1 MVVIRADANS
11 KIGMGHVMRCLSVAD
26 ALLKRGEEVLFV
38 TADDTPVPLLTK
50 KGIPYRVLHTD
61 YADMEAELP
70 ELLAVLWELA
80 LRAVSPEAA
89 LPQMPSQRA
98 ESSEEAL
105 PQRNAAI
112 LVDSYYVTEKYL
124 AALKKRITT
133 IYMDDIY
140 AFSYPVDMLIN
151 YNIYGEEMG
160 YEKDAA
166 FADTKL
172 LLGTEYVPLREEFSA
187 GAGYVQSR
195 KKLSPGAENVMPETE
210 RLLQT
215 AGQGRMAADG
225 GILITTG
232 GSDSFNLAGQ
242 LLMEAMKYDALKE
255 KEYHVVSGSLN
266 PHIGEQQALAQ
277 KHENIHIHCNV
288 TNMAELM
295 AESEVA
301 LSAGG
306 STLYELCA
314 MGVPVIAFSF
324 AENQER
330 LVQTFVKRGI
340 AQYGGNYRTDGNK
353 MIQNTIAGLE
363 TLLEDENLR
372 TEYREKARTL
382 VDGKGADRIA
392 EAIQALR

>member
-50 KGIPYRVLHTD
+50 KGIPYCVLHTD

-70 ELLAVLWELA
+70 ELWEVLRELPQGPGV
-80 LRAVSPEAA
+80 LEAA
-89 LPQMPSQRA
+89 LPQ
-98 ESSEEAL
+98 
-105 PQRNAAI
+105 RNIFI

-172 LLGTEYVPLREEFSA
+172 LLGAEYVPLREEFSA
-187 GAGYVQSR
+187 
-195 KKLSPGAENVMPETE
+195 AEQQRT
-210 RLLQT
+210 
-215 AGQGRMAADG
+215 AADG

-266 PHIGEQQALAQ
+266 PHIGELQALAE
-277 KHENIHIHCNV
+277 KHGNIHIHCNV

-295 AESEVA
+295 AENEIA

-372 TEYREKARTL
+372 AEYREKARTL
-382 VDGKGADRIA
+382 VDGKGTDRIA
-392 EAIQALR
+392 EAIQALK

>member
-26 ALLKRGEEVLFV
+26 ALLKCGEEVLFV

-50 KGIPYRVLHTD
+50 KGIPYCVLHTD

-70 ELLAVLWELA
+70 ELWEVLRELPQGA
-80 LRAVSPEAA
+80 ESPNAA
-89 LPQMPSQRA
+89 LAQKNTS
-98 ESSEEAL
+98 
-105 PQRNAAI
+105 I

-172 LLGTEYVPLREEFSA
+172 LLGTEYVPLREEFAA
-187 GAGYVQSR
+187 GAGYAQSR
-195 KKLSPGAENVMPETE
+195 KELSAETENVTPAED
-210 RLLQT
+210 RLHQT
-215 AGQGRMAADG
+215 AEQGRTADG

-266 PHIGEQQALAQ
+266 PHIGELQALAQ

-363 TLLEDENLR
+363 KLCGDEALK
-372 TEYREKARTL
+372 TEYRRKALQL
-382 VDGKGADRIA
+382 VDGRGAERIA
-392 EAIQALR
+392 EALLSEQ

>member
-50 KGIPYRVLHTD
+50 KGVPYRVLHTD

-70 ELLAVLWELA
+70 KLWNALSELPQGPGE
-80 LRAVSPEAA
+80 PEAA
-89 LPQMPSQRA
+89 LPQ
-98 ESSEEAL
+98 
-105 PQRNAAI
+105 RNTFI

-172 LLGTEYVPLREEFSA
+172 LLGTKYVPLREEFSA
-187 GAGYVQSR
+187 GAGYGQSR
-195 KKLSPGAENVMPETE
+195 KELSAETENVTPAED
-210 RLLQT
+210 RLHQT
-215 AGQGRMAADG
+215 AEQGRTADG
-225 GILITTG
+225 GILITIG

-242 LLMEAMKYDALKE
+242 LLMEAMKYDALKT

-266 PHIGEQQALAQ
+266 PHIGELQALAQ

-295 AESEVA
+295 AESKVA

-363 TLLEDENLR
+363 TLLEDKNLR
-372 TEYREKARTL
+372 SEYRKKARTL
-382 VDGKGADRIA
+382 VDGKGAERIA
-392 EAIQALR
+392 EALLSEQ

>member
-70 ELLAVLWELA
+70 GLLCILQELT
-80 LRAVSPEAA
+80 
-89 LPQMPSQRA
+89 QRA
-98 ESSEEAL
+98 ELPEEVLSRMSS
-105 PQRNAAI
+105 QRKDIAI

-266 PHIGEQQALAQ
+266 PHIGELQALAQ

-314 MGVPVIAFSF
+314 VGVPVIAFSF

-372 TEYREKARTL
+372 TEYRKKARTL
-382 VDGKGADRIA
+382 VDGKGAERIA
-392 EAIQALR
+392 EAIQALK

>member
-11 KIGMGHVMRCLSVAD
+11 KIGMGHVMRCLSVVD
-26 ALLKRGEEVLFV
+26 ALVKRGEEVLFV

-50 KGIPYRVLHTD
+50 KGVPYRVLHTD

-70 ELLAVLWELA
+70 KLWNALSELPQGPGV
-80 LRAVSPEAA
+80 PEAT
-89 LPQMPSQRA
+89 
-98 ESSEEAL
+98 L
-105 PQRNAAI
+105 PQRNTFI

-172 LLGTEYVPLREEFSA
+172 LLGTEYVPLREEFAA
-187 GAGYVQSR
+187 GAGYAQSR
-195 KKLSPGAENVMPETE
+195 KELSAETENVTPAED
-210 RLLQT
+210 RLHQM
-215 AGQGRMAADG
+215 AEQGRTADG

-266 PHIGEQQALAQ
+266 LHIGELQALAQ

-295 AESEVA
+295 AESEIA

-306 STLYELCA
+306 STLYEFCA

-372 TEYREKARTL
+372 TEYRKKARAL

-392 EAIQALR
+392 EAIISGR

>member
-26 ALLKRGEEVLFV
+26 ALVKRGEEVLFV

-70 ELLAVLWELA
+70 ELLAVLRELT
-80 LRAVSPEAA
+80 LRAESPEAA
-89 LPQMPSQRA
+89 L
-98 ESSEEAL
+98 L
-105 PQRNAAI
+105 QRNTSI

-124 AALKKRITT
+124 AALKSRITT

-187 GAGYVQSR
+187 GEQQR
-195 KKLSPGAENVMPETE
+195 
-210 RLLQT
+210 T
-215 AGQGRMAADG
+215 AANC

-266 PHIGEQQALAQ
+266 PHIGELQALAQ

-295 AESEVA
+295 VESEVA

-340 AQYGGNYRTDGNK
+340 AQYGGNYRTDGNR

-372 TEYREKARTL
+372 TEYRKKARTL
-382 VDGKGADRIA
+382 VDGKGAGRIA
-392 EAIQALR
+392 EAILSC

>member
-50 KGIPYRVLHTD
+50 KGIPYCVLHTD
-61 YADMEAELP
+61 YADMEAERP
-70 ELLAVLWELA
+70 QLWEVLRELQEEA
-80 LRAVSPEAA
+80 LSR
-89 LPQMPSQRA
+89 MPSQRA
-98 ESSEEAL
+98 ESPEAAL
-105 PQRNAAI
+105 VQRNTSI

-160 YEKDAA
+160 YEKDTA

-172 LLGTEYVPLREEFSA
+172 LLGTEYVPLREEFA
-187 GAGYVQSR
+187 V
-195 KKLSPGAENVMPETE
+195 AEQWRT
-210 RLLQT
+210 
-215 AGQGRMAADG
+215 AADG

-242 LLMEAMKYDALKE
+242 LLMEAMKCDALKE

-266 PHIGEQQALAQ
+266 PHIGELQALAQ

-295 AESEVA
+295 AKSEIA

-353 MIQNTIAGLE
+353 MIQNTIAGLKV
-363 TLLEDENLR
+363 LLEEENLR
-372 TEYREKARTL
+372 AEYRAKARTL

-392 EAIQALR
+392 EAIQALK

>member
-70 ELLAVLWELA
+70 ELWEVLRE
-80 LRAVSPEAA
+80 
-89 LPQMPSQRA
+89 LPQGA
-98 ESSEEAL
+98 ESPEEAL
-105 PQRNAAI
+105 PQRNTFI

-133 IYMDDIY
+133 IYIDDIY

-187 GAGYVQSR
+187 GEQQR
-195 KKLSPGAENVMPETE
+195 T
-210 RLLQT
+210 
-215 AGQGRMAADG
+215 AADG

-255 KEYHVVSGSLN
+255 KEYHAVSGSLN
-266 PHIGEQQALAQ
+266 PHIGELQALAE

-340 AQYGGNYRTDGNK
+340 AQYGGNYRKDGNK

-363 TLLEDENLR
+363 MLLEDENLR
-372 TEYREKARTL
+372 AEYRKKARTL

-392 EAIQALR
+392 EAILSC

>member
-70 ELLAVLWELA
+70 ELWEVLRE
-80 LRAVSPEAA
+80 
-89 LPQMPSQRA
+89 LPQGA
-98 ESSEEAL
+98 ESPDATLAQKNTS
-105 PQRNAAI
+105 I

-172 LLGTEYVPLREEFSA
+172 LLGANYVPLREEFSA

-195 KKLSPGAENVMPETE
+195 KALSLGAANVTPAEE
-210 RLLQT
+210 
-215 AGQGRMAADG
+215 G

-266 PHIGEQQALAQ
+266 PHIGELQALAQ

-314 MGVPVIAFSF
+314 VGVPVIAFSF

-363 TLLEDENLR
+363 TLLEDKNLR
-372 TEYREKARTL
+372 SEYRKKARTL
-382 VDGKGADRIA
+382 VDGKGAERIA
-392 EAIQALR
+392 EALLSEQ

>member
-50 KGIPYRVLHTD
+50 KGVPYRVLHTD

-70 ELLAVLWELA
+70 ELWEVLRE
-80 LRAVSPEAA
+80 
-89 LPQMPSQRA
+89 LPQGA
-98 ESSEEAL
+98 ESPDATLAQKNTS
-105 PQRNAAI
+105 I

-172 LLGTEYVPLREEFSA
+172 LLGANYVPLREEFSA

-195 KKLSPGAENVMPETE
+195 KELSLGAANVTPAEE
-210 RLLQT
+210 
-215 AGQGRMAADG
+215 G

-255 KEYHVVSGSLN
+255 KKYHVVNGSLN
-266 PHIGEQQALAQ
+266 PHIGELQALAQ

-363 TLLEDENLR
+363 TLLEDKNLR
-372 TEYREKARTL
+372 TEYRKKARTL
-382 VDGKGADRIA
+382 VDGKGAERIA
-392 EAIQALR
+392 EAIQALK

>member
-50 KGIPYRVLHTD
+50 KGIPYCVLHTD

-70 ELLAVLWELA
+70 ELGEVLRDLPQGAE
-80 LRAVSPEAA
+80 SPDAA
-89 LPQMPSQRA
+89 LAQKNTS
-98 ESSEEAL
+98 
-105 PQRNAAI
+105 I

-187 GAGYVQSR
+187 GAGYAQSR
-195 KKLSPGAENVMPETE
+195 KELSAETENVTPAED
-210 RLLQT
+210 RLHQT
-215 AGQGRMAADG
+215 AEQGRTADG

-266 PHIGEQQALAQ
+266 PHIGELQALAQ

-314 MGVPVIAFSF
+314 VGVPVIAFSF

-363 TLLEDENLR
+363 TLLEDKNLR
-372 TEYREKARTL
+372 TEYRKKARTL

-392 EAIQALR
+392 EAIISGR

>member
-26 ALLKRGEEVLFV
+26 ALLKRGEEVLLV

-50 KGIPYRVLHTD
+50 KGVPYRVLHTD

-70 ELLAVLWELA
+70 GLLCILQELT
-80 LRAVSPEAA
+80 
-89 LPQMPSQRA
+89 QRA
-98 ESSEEAL
+98 ELPEEVLSRMSS
-105 PQRNAAI
+105 QRKDIAI

-172 LLGTEYVPLREEFSA
+172 LLGANYVPLREEFAA

-195 KKLSPGAENVMPETE
+195 KELSLGAANVTPAEE
-210 RLLQT
+210 
-215 AGQGRMAADG
+215 G

-266 PHIGEQQALAQ
+266 PHIGELQALAQ

-314 MGVPVIAFSF
+314 VGVPVIAFSF

-363 TLLEDENLR
+363 KLCGDEALK
-372 TEYREKARTL
+372 TEYRRKALQL
-382 VDGKGADRIA
+382 VDGRGAERIA
-392 EAIQALR
+392 EALLSEQ

>member
-26 ALLKRGEEVLFV
+26 ALVKRGEEVLFV

-50 KGIPYRVLHTD
+50 KGVPYRVLHTD

-70 ELLAVLWELA
+70 ELWNALSELPQGPG
-80 LRAVSPEAA
+80 VPEAA

-98 ESSEEAL
+98 ESPEEAL

-195 KKLSPGAENVMPETE
+195 KVLSLGAANVTP
-210 RLLQT
+210 
-215 AGQGRMAADG
+215 AADG

-266 PHIGEQQALAQ
+266 PHIGELQALAQ

-372 TEYREKARTL
+372 TEYRKKARTL

-392 EAIQALR
+392 EAILSC

>member
-70 ELLAVLWELA
+70 KLWNALSELPQGPGV
-80 LRAVSPEAA
+80 PEAA
-89 LPQMPSQRA
+89 LPQ
-98 ESSEEAL
+98 
-105 PQRNAAI
+105 RNIFI

-172 LLGTEYVPLREEFSA
+172 LLGANYVPLREEFSA

-195 KKLSPGAENVMPETE
+195 KELSLGAANVTPAEE
-210 RLLQT
+210 
-215 AGQGRMAADG
+215 G

-266 PHIGEQQALAQ
+266 PHIGELQALAQ

-340 AQYGGNYRTDGNK
+340 AQYGGNYRTDRNK

-363 TLLEDENLR
+363 KLCGDEALK
-372 TEYREKARTL
+372 TEYRRKALQL
-382 VDGKGADRIA
+382 VDGRGAERIA
-392 EAIQALR
+392 EALLSEQ

>member
-50 KGIPYRVLHTD
+50 KGIPYCVLHTD

-70 ELLAVLWELA
+70 ELWEVLRELPQGA
-80 LRAVSPEAA
+80 ESPDAA
-89 LPQMPSQRA
+89 LPQKNTS
-98 ESSEEAL
+98 
-105 PQRNAAI
+105 I

-187 GAGYVQSR
+187 GEQQR
-195 KKLSPGAENVMPETE
+195 
-210 RLLQT
+210 T
-215 AGQGRMAADG
+215 AANC

-242 LLMEAMKYDALKE
+242 LLTEAMKYDALKE

-266 PHIGEQQALAQ
+266 PHIGELQALAQ

-295 AESEVA
+295 AESKVA

-392 EAIQALR
+392 EAILSC

>member
-61 YADMEAELP
+61 YADMEAELHKLWNALS
-70 ELLAVLWELA
+70 ELPQGPGV
-80 LRAVSPEAA
+80 PEAA
-89 LPQMPSQRA
+89 LPQ
-98 ESSEEAL
+98 
-105 PQRNAAI
+105 RNTFI

-172 LLGTEYVPLREEFSA
+172 LLGANYVPLREEFSA

-195 KKLSPGAENVMPETE
+195 KELSLGVANVTPAEE
-210 RLLQT
+210 
-215 AGQGRMAADG
+215 G

-266 PHIGEQQALAQ
+266 PHIGELQALAK

-340 AQYGGNYRTDGNK
+340 AQYGGNYRTEGSG
-353 MIQNTIAGLE
+353 MVQQTIAGLQK
-363 TLLEDENLR
+363 LCGDEMLR
-372 TEYREKARTL
+372 TEYRRKALQL
-382 VDGKGADRIA
+382 VDGRGAERIA
-392 EAIQALR
+392 EALLSEQ

>member
-1 MVVIRADANS
+1 MIVIRADANS

-50 KGIPYRVLHTD
+50 KGVPYRVLHTD

-70 ELLAVLWELA
+70 GLLCILQELT
-80 LRAVSPEAA
+80 
-89 LPQMPSQRA
+89 QRA
-98 ESSEEAL
+98 ELPEEVLSRMSS
-105 PQRNAAI
+105 QRKDIAI

-124 AALKKRITT
+124 AELKKRITT

-172 LLGTEYVPLREEFSA
+172 LLGANYVPLREEFSA

-195 KKLSPGAENVMPETE
+195 KELSLGAANVTPAEE
-210 RLLQT
+210 
-215 AGQGRMAADG
+215 G

-266 PHIGEQQALAQ
+266 PHIGELQALAQ

-314 MGVPVIAFSF
+314 VGVPVIAFSF

-363 TLLEDENLR
+363 TLLEDKNLR
-372 TEYREKARTL
+372 TEYRKKARTL

-392 EAIQALR
+392 EALLSEQ

>member
-70 ELLAVLWELA
+70 ELWEVLRELPQGA
-80 LRAVSPEAA
+80 ESPDAA
-89 LPQMPSQRA
+89 LAQKNTS
-98 ESSEEAL
+98 
-105 PQRNAAI
+105 I

-187 GAGYVQSR
+187 GAGYAQSR
-195 KKLSPGAENVMPETE
+195 KELSAETENVTPAED
-210 RLLQT
+210 RLHQT
-215 AGQGRMAADG
+215 AEQGRTADG

-266 PHIGEQQALAQ
+266 PHIGELQALAQ

-314 MGVPVIAFSF
+314 VGVPVIAFSF

-363 TLLEDENLR
+363 TLLEDKNLR
-372 TEYREKARTL
+372 TEYRKKARTL
-382 VDGKGADRIA
+382 VDGKGAERIA
-392 EAIQALR
+392 EALLSEQ

>member
-50 KGIPYRVLHTD
+50 KGIPCRVLHTD

-70 ELLAVLWELA
+70 KLWEI
-80 LRAVSPEAA
+80 LRE
-89 LPQMPSQRA
+89 LPQRA
-98 ESSEEAL
+98 ESPETAL
-105 PQRNAAI
+105 AQKNTSI

-166 FADTKL
+166 FADTKF

-187 GAGYVQSR
+187 GA
-195 KKLSPGAENVMPETE
+195 ENVTPAED

-215 AGQGRMAADG
+215 AEQQGTAADG

-242 LLMEAMKYDALKE
+242 LLTEAMKYDALKE

-266 PHIGEQQALAQ
+266 PHIGELQALAQ
-277 KHENIHIHCNV
+277 KHGNIHIHCNV

-340 AQYGGNYRTDGNK
+340 AQYGGNYRTDENK
-353 MIQNTIAGLE
+353 MMQNTIAGLE
-363 TLLEDENLR
+363 MLLEDENLR
-372 TEYREKARTL
+372 AEYRKKACTL

-392 EAIQALR
+392 EAIQAFK

>member
-26 ALLKRGEEVLFV
+26 ALVKRGEEVLFV

-50 KGIPYRVLHTD
+50 KGVPYRVLHTD

-70 ELLAVLWELA
+70 ELLAVLRELT
-80 LRAVSPEAA
+80 LRAESPEAA
-89 LPQMPSQRA
+89 L
-98 ESSEEAL
+98 L
-105 PQRNAAI
+105 QRNTSI

-124 AALKKRITT
+124 AALKSRITT

-187 GAGYVQSR
+187 GVQQR
-195 KKLSPGAENVMPETE
+195 T
-210 RLLQT
+210 
-215 AGQGRMAADG
+215 AADG

-232 GSDSFNLAGQ
+232 GSDSFNLAEQ

-266 PHIGEQQALAQ
+266 PHIGELQALAQ

-372 TEYREKARTL
+372 TEYRKKARTL

-392 EAIQALR
+392 EAIQALK

>member
-11 KIGMGHVMRCLSVAD
+11 KIGMGHVMRCLSIAD

-70 ELLAVLWELA
+70 ELWEVLRELPQGA
-80 LRAVSPEAA
+80 ESPDAA
-89 LPQMPSQRA
+89 LA
-98 ESSEEAL
+98 
-105 PQRNAAI
+105 QRNTSI

-187 GAGYVQSR
+187 GAGYAQSW
-195 KKLSPGAENVMPETE
+195 KELSAETENVTPAED
-210 RLLQT
+210 RLHQT
-215 AGQGRMAADG
+215 AEQGRTADG

-266 PHIGEQQALAQ
+266 PHIGELQALAQ

-314 MGVPVIAFSF
+314 VGVPVIAFSF

-363 TLLEDENLR
+363 TLLEDKNLR
-372 TEYREKARTL
+372 SEYRKKARTL
-382 VDGKGADRIA
+382 VDGKGAERIA
-392 EAIQALR
+392 EALLSEQ

>member
-70 ELLAVLWELA
+70 KLWNALSELPQGPGE
-80 LRAVSPEAA
+80 PEAA
-89 LPQMPSQRA
+89 LPQ
-98 ESSEEAL
+98 
-105 PQRNAAI
+105 RNTFI

-172 LLGTEYVPLREEFSA
+172 LLGTKYVPLREEFSA
-187 GAGYVQSR
+187 GAGYGQSR
-195 KKLSPGAENVMPETE
+195 KELSAETENVTPAED
-210 RLLQT
+210 RLHQT
-215 AGQGRMAADG
+215 AEQGRTADG

-266 PHIGEQQALAQ
+266 PHIGELQALAQ

-363 TLLEDENLR
+363 TLLEDKNLR
-372 TEYREKARTL
+372 SEYRKKARTL
-382 VDGKGADRIA
+382 VDGKGAERIA
-392 EAIQALR
+392 EALLSEQ

>member
-38 TADDTPVPLLTK
+38 TADDTPVPLLIK

-70 ELLAVLWELA
+70 KLWNALSELPQGPGV
-80 LRAVSPEAA
+80 PEAA
-89 LPQMPSQRA
+89 LPQ
-98 ESSEEAL
+98 
-105 PQRNAAI
+105 RNTFI

-172 LLGTEYVPLREEFSA
+172 LLGANYVPLREEFSA
-187 GAGYVQSR
+187 EAGYGQSR
-195 KKLSPGAENVMPETE
+195 KEFLEGVENVTP
-210 RLLQT
+210 
-215 AGQGRMAADG
+215 AADG

-266 PHIGEQQALAQ
+266 PHIGELQALAQ

-314 MGVPVIAFSF
+314 VGVPVIAFSF

-363 TLLEDENLR
+363 TLLEDKNLR
-372 TEYREKARTL
+372 TEYRKKARTL

-392 EAIQALR
+392 EAIISGR